1 MNEDFKY
8 TLRRLREKLTSFS
21 NDIQS
26 ELNFNKH
33 EETSA
38 KCYAALLIEVREDIV
53 FVTTLDDINKQG
65 HLSSAASILAYR
77 DYNIAVCA
85 TEKYIP
91 IRHQMRLHGYHDLN
105 FVIKHLTSTISSGL
119 WAQVS
124 VMLAALPKS
133 PVDTRTSAYDMLS
146 SAVMYKSAVMY
157 INYAEDAGVPTQL
170 LIHDFDELFMYCS
183 LIKGGPLFSAKWRSI
198 ESVGAFCEC
207 YAHLKTLS
215 DEEEKSYQ
223 NYLNAYDNAIVLRI
237 VDVIHKQQRDIAAM
251 DSLIGNVAAE
261 TKNKANSAD
270 IYDNSEI
277 DDLFKR
283 YAKVAADNLIITCL
297 CLLILIAIIHMFI
310 GK

>member
-65 HLSSAASILAYR
+65 QLSSAASILAHR
-77 DYNIAVCA
+77 DYTIAVGA

-91 IRHQMRLHGYHDLN
+91 IRHQMRLHGYNDLD

-119 WAQVS
+119 WAQTS
-124 VMLAALPKS
+124 NMLAALPKS
-133 PVDTRTSAYDMLS
+133 PVEAHTTAYDMPS
-146 SAVMYKSAVMY
+146 STIMYV
-157 INYAEDAGVPTQL
+157 NYAEDDGVPTQL

-251 DSLIGNVAAE
+251 DSLIVNVAAE
-261 TKNKANSAD
+261 TKNKADAAD

-277 DDLFKR
+277 DAKFKR
-283 YAKVAADNLIITCL
+283 QAKVAADNLIITCL

>member
-1 MNEDFKY
+1 MNEDFKH

-53 FVTTLDDINKQG
+53 FITTLDDINKQG

-77 DYNIAVCA
+77 DYNIAVGA

-91 IRHQMRLHGYHDLN
+91 IRHQMRLHGYNDLN
-105 FVIKHLTSTISSGL
+105 FVIKHLTSSISSGL
-119 WAQVS
+119 WAQAS
-124 VMLAALPKS
+124 NMLAALPKS

-146 SAVMYKSAVMY
+146 SAVMY
-157 INYAEDAGVPTQL
+157 INYVEDAGVPTQL

-183 LIKGGPLFSAKWRSI
+183 LIKGGPLFSAKWRAI
-198 ESVGAFCEC
+198 ESVGAFREC

-215 DEEEKSYQ
+215 DEEDKSYQ

-237 VDVIHKQQRDIAAM
+237 VDVIHKQQLDIAAM
-251 DSLIGNVAAE
+251 YSLIGNVAAE
-261 TKNKANSAD
+261 TKSKADANA
-270 IYDNSEI
+270 IATMYDNSEI
-277 DDLFKR
+277 DAMFKR
-283 YAKVAADNLIITCL
+283 YAKAAADNLIITCL

>member
-1 MNEDFKY
+1 MNEDFKH
-8 TLRRLREKLTSFS
+8 TLRSLREKLTSFS

-33 EETSA
+33 AETSG
-38 KCYAALLIEVREDIV
+38 KCYAALLTEVREDIV
-53 FVTTLDDINKQG
+53 FVTTLDDINNQG

-77 DYNIAVCA
+77 DYNIAVGV

-91 IRHQMRLHGYHDLN
+91 IRHQMRLNGYHDLD
-105 FVIKHLTSTISSGL
+105 FVIKHLTSSISSGL
-119 WAQVS
+119 WAQAS
-124 VMLAALPKS
+124 NMLAALPKS

-146 SAVMYKSAVMY
+146 SAVMY

-183 LIKGGPLFSAKWRSI
+183 LIEGGPLFSAKWRAI
-198 ESVGAFCEC
+198 ESVGAFREC

-215 DEEEKSYQ
+215 AEEDKSYQ

-251 DSLIGNVAAE
+251 HSLIGNVAAE
-261 TKNKANSAD
+261 TRAKADAD
-270 IYDNSEI
+270 AIAAMYDNSEI

-283 YAKVAADNLIITCL
+283 YTKVAADNLIITCL

>member
-1 MNEDFKY
+1 MNEDFKH

-53 FVTTLDDINKQG
+53 FVTTLDDINNQG

-77 DYNIAVCA
+77 DYNIAVGA

-91 IRHQMRLHGYHDLN
+91 IRHQMRLHGYHDLD
-105 FVIKHLTSTISSGL
+105 FVINHLTSSISSGL
-119 WAQVS
+119 WAQAS
-124 VMLAALPKS
+124 NMLAALPKS

-146 SAVMYKSAVMY
+146 SAVMY
-157 INYAEDAGVPTQL
+157 INYVEDAGVPTQL

-183 LIKGGPLFSAKWRSI
+183 LIEGGPLFSAKWRAI
-198 ESVGAFCEC
+198 ESVGAFREC

-215 DEEEKSYQ
+215 AEEDKSYQ

-237 VDVIHKQQRDIAAM
+237 VDVIHKQQLDIAAM
-251 DSLIGNVAAE
+251 HSLIGNVAAE
-261 TKNKANSAD
+261 TKSKADLSSLEAR
-270 IYDNSEI
+270 YDNNEI

-283 YAKVAADNLIITCL
+283 YAKTAADNLIITCL
-297 CLLILIAIIHMFI
+297 CLLILIAIIHLFI

>member
-1 MNEDFKY
+1 MNEDFKHA
-8 TLRRLREKLTSFS
+8 LRSLREKLTSFS

-26 ELNFNKH
+26 ELNTTGQSKVNRN
-33 EETSA
+33 
-38 KCYAALLIEVREDIV
+38 CYEALLHEVREDIV

-77 DYNIAVCA
+77 DYNIAVGV

-119 WAQVS
+119 WAQAS
-124 VMLAALPKS
+124 NMLAALPKS

-146 SAVMYKSAVMY
+146 STIMY
-157 INYAEDAGVPTQL
+157 INYVEDAGVPTQL

-183 LIKGGPLFSAKWRSI
+183 LIEGGPLFSAKWRAI
-198 ESVGAFCEC
+198 ESVGAFREC

-215 DEEEKSYQ
+215 DEEDKSYQ

-237 VDVIHKQQRDIAAM
+237 VDVIHKQQLDIAAM
-251 DSLIGNVAAE
+251 YSLIGNVAAE
-261 TKNKANSAD
+261 TRTKADSDA
-270 IYDNSEI
+270 IAAMYDNSEI

-283 YAKVAADNLIITCL
+283 YAKTAADNLIVTCL
-297 CLLILIAIIHMFI
+297 CLLILIAIIHLFI

>member
-1 MNEDFKY
+1 MNEDFKH
-8 TLRRLREKLTSFS
+8 TLRSLREKLTSFS

-26 ELNFNKH
+26 ELNTTGQSKVNRN
-33 EETSA
+33 
-38 KCYAALLIEVREDIV
+38 CYEALLHEVREDIV

-77 DYNIAVCA
+77 DYNIAVGA

-91 IRHQMRLHGYHDLN
+91 IRHQMRLHGYHDLD
-105 FVIKHLTSTISSGL
+105 FVIKHLTSSISSGL
-119 WAQVS
+119 WAQAS
-124 VMLAALPKS
+124 NMLAALPKS

-146 SAVMYKSAVMY
+146 SAVMY

-183 LIKGGPLFSAKWRSI
+183 LIKGGPLFSAKWRAI
-198 ESVGAFCEC
+198 ESVGAFREC

-215 DEEEKSYQ
+215 AEEDKSYQ

-237 VDVIHKQQRDIAAM
+237 VDVIHKQQLDIAAM
-251 DSLIGNVAAE
+251 CSLIGNVAAE
-261 TKNKANSAD
+261 TRSKADAD
-270 IYDNSEI
+270 AIATMYDNSEI
-277 DDLFKR
+277 DAMFKR
-283 YAKVAADNLIITCL
+283 YTKVAADNLIITCL

>member
-1 MNEDFKY
+1 MNEDFKH
-8 TLRRLREKLTSFS
+8 TLRSLREKLTSFS

-33 EETSA
+33 AETSG

-53 FVTTLDDINKQG
+53 FVTTLDDINNQG
-65 HLSSAASILAYR
+65 HLSSAAGILAYR
-77 DYNIAVCA
+77 DYTIAVGV
-85 TEKYIP
+85 TEKYVP
-91 IRHQMRLHGYHDLN
+91 IRHQMRLHGYNDVD
-105 FVIKHLTSTISSGL
+105 FVIKHLTSSISSGL
-119 WAQVS
+119 WAQAS
-124 VMLAALPKS
+124 NMLAALPKS

-146 SAVMYKSAVMY
+146 SAVMY
-157 INYAEDAGVPTQL
+157 INYVEDAGVPTQL

-183 LIKGGPLFSAKWRSI
+183 LIEGGPLFSAKWRAI
-198 ESVGAFCEC
+198 ESVGAFREC

-215 DEEEKSYQ
+215 DEEDKSYQ
-223 NYLNAYDNAIVLRI
+223 NYLNAYDNAIVTRI

-251 DSLIGNVAAE
+251 HSLIGNVAAE
-261 TKNKANSAD
+261 TKSKADSSAVEAR
-270 IYDNSEI
+270 YDNSEI

-283 YAKVAADNLIITCL
+283 YTKVAADNLIITCL

>member
-1 MNEDFKY
+1 MNEDFKH

-53 FVTTLDDINKQG
+53 FVTTLDDINNQG

-77 DYNIAVCA
+77 DYNIAVGA

-91 IRHQMRLHGYHDLN
+91 IRHQMRLHGYHDLD
-105 FVIKHLTSTISSGL
+105 FVINHLTSSISSGL
-119 WAQVS
+119 WAQAS
-124 VMLAALPKS
+124 NMLAALPKS

-146 SAVMYKSAVMY
+146 SAVMY
-157 INYAEDAGVPTQL
+157 INYVEDAGVPTQL

-183 LIKGGPLFSAKWRSI
+183 LIEGGPLFSAKWRAI
-198 ESVGAFCEC
+198 ESVGAFREC

-215 DEEEKSYQ
+215 AEEDKSYQ
-223 NYLNAYDNAIVLRI
+223 NYLNAYDNAIVTR
-237 VDVIHKQQRDIAAM
+237 VVGVIHKQQRDIAAM
-251 DSLIGNVAAE
+251 HSLIGNVAAE
-261 TKNKANSAD
+261 TKSKADLSSLEAR
-270 IYDNSEI
+270 YDNNEI

-283 YAKVAADNLIITCL
+283 YAKTAADNLIITCL
-297 CLLILIAIIHMFI
+297 CLLILIAIIHLFI

>member
-1 MNEDFKY
+1 MNEDFKH
-8 TLRRLREKLTSFS
+8 TLRSLREKLTSFS

-26 ELNFNKH
+26 ELNTTGQSKVNRN
-33 EETSA
+33 
-38 KCYAALLIEVREDIV
+38 CYEALLHEVREDIV

-77 DYNIAVCA
+77 DYNIAVGA

-91 IRHQMRLHGYHDLN
+91 IRHQMRLHGYHDLD
-105 FVIKHLTSTISSGL
+105 FVINHLTSSISSGL
-119 WAQVS
+119 WAQAS
-124 VMLAALPKS
+124 NMLAALPKS

-146 SAVMYKSAVMY
+146 SAVMY

-183 LIKGGPLFSAKWRSI
+183 LIKGGPLFSAKWRAI
-198 ESVGAFCEC
+198 ESVGAFREC

-215 DEEEKSYQ
+215 DEEDKSYQ
-223 NYLNAYDNAIVLRI
+223 NYLNAYDNAIVTR
-237 VDVIHKQQRDIAAM
+237 VVGVIHKQQLDIAAM
-251 DSLIGNVAAE
+251 CSLISNVAAE
-261 TKNKANSAD
+261 TKSKADLSSLEAR
-270 IYDNSEI
+270 YDNNEI

-283 YAKVAADNLIITCL
+283 YAKTAADNLIITCL
-297 CLLILIAIIHMFI
+297 CLLILIAIIHLFI

>member
-1 MNEDFKY
+1 MNEDFKH
-8 TLRRLREKLTSFS
+8 TLRSLREKLTSFS

-26 ELNFNKH
+26 ELSFNKH
-33 EETSA
+33 EENSG
-38 KCYAALLIEVREDIV
+38 KCYAALLHEVREDIV
-53 FVTTLDDINKQG
+53 FVTTLDDINNQG

-77 DYNIAVCA
+77 DYNIAVGV

-91 IRHQMRLHGYHDLN
+91 IRHQMRLHGYHDLD
-105 FVIKHLTSTISSGL
+105 FVIKHLTSSISSGL
-119 WAQVS
+119 WAQAAK
-124 VMLAALPKS
+124 MLSALPKS

-146 SAVMYKSAVMY
+146 SAVMY
-157 INYAEDAGVPTQL
+157 INYVEDAGVPTQL

-183 LIKGGPLFSAKWRSI
+183 LIKGGPLFSAKWRAI
-198 ESVGAFCEC
+198 ESVGAFREC

-215 DEEEKSYQ
+215 DEEDKSYQ

-251 DSLIGNVAAE
+251 HSLIGNVAAE
-261 TKNKANSAD
+261 TKSKADAD
-270 IYDNSEI
+270 AIATMYDNSEI
-277 DDLFKR
+277 DAMFKR
-283 YAKVAADNLIITCL
+283 YAKTAADNLIITCL

>member
-1 MNEDFKY
+1 MNEDFKH
-8 TLRRLREKLTSFS
+8 TLRSLREKLTSFS

-26 ELNFNKH
+26 ELNTTGQSKVNRN
-33 EETSA
+33 
-38 KCYAALLIEVREDIV
+38 CYEALLHEVREDIV

-77 DYNIAVCA
+77 DYNIAVGA

-91 IRHQMRLHGYHDLN
+91 IRHQMRLHGYHDLD
-105 FVIKHLTSTISSGL
+105 FVIKHLTSSISSGL
-119 WAQVS
+119 WAQAS
-124 VMLAALPKS
+124 NMLAALPKS

-146 SAVMYKSAVMY
+146 SAVMY

-183 LIKGGPLFSAKWRSI
+183 LIKGGPLFSAKWRAI
-198 ESVGAFCEC
+198 ESVGAFREC

-215 DEEEKSYQ
+215 DEEDKSYQ

-251 DSLIGNVAAE
+251 HSVLGTVAAE
-261 TKNKANSAD
+261 TKNKADAGA
-270 IYDNSEI
+270 IAAMYDNSEI
-277 DDLFKR
+277 DAMFKR

>member
-1 MNEDFKY
+1 MNEDFKH
-8 TLRRLREKLTSFS
+8 TLRSLREKLTSFS

-33 EETSA
+33 AETSA
-38 KCYAALLIEVREDIV
+38 KCYAALLVEVREDIV

-77 DYNIAVCA
+77 DYNIAVGA

-91 IRHQMRLHGYHDLN
+91 IRHQMRLHGYHDLD
-105 FVIKHLTSTISSGL
+105 FVINHLTSSISSGL
-119 WAQVS
+119 WAQAS
-124 VMLAALPKS
+124 NMLAALPKS

-146 SAVMYKSAVMY
+146 SAVMY
-157 INYAEDAGVPTQL
+157 INYVEDAGVPTQL

-183 LIKGGPLFSAKWRSI
+183 LIEGGPLFSAKWRAI
-198 ESVGAFCEC
+198 ESVGAFREC

-215 DEEEKSYQ
+215 AEEDKSYQ

-251 DSLIGNVAAE
+251 HSVLGTVAAE
-261 TKNKANSAD
+261 TKNKADAGA
-270 IYDNSEI
+270 IAAMYDNSEI
-277 DDLFKR
+277 DAMFKR